1 MKSSQCLLKVYKNI
15 KSLHLLKKWQLI
27 ITTLI
32 FLIWISS
39 LVYQYNNTYHYSINR
54 KPIND
59 IKNFDWKI
67 ETNNNASEF
76 RVNDRVIILELIIEW
91 ELLSLR
97 IFSVKVTLKIGQR
110 KYLLLILFWKLIFGL
125 IKLKVETE
133 NKW

>member
-110 KYLLLILFWKLIFGL
+110 KYLLFILFWKLIFGL
-125 IKLKVETE
+125 IKLKV
-133 NKW
+133 